1 VEVRRATWL
10 GLLLV
15 LVRTSAYAGAVD
27 VEAERAALFRLDKAW
42 AQAAAARDVEKSVSF
57 WADDASLFPPGQP
70 AVVGKDAL
78 RRYVSESFLI
88 PGFSISWE
96 TREFVISAAS
106 DLAYGVGTNTVTM
119 HDAQGNPVTERG
131 RALTVW
137 RKGKD
142 NSWRCVIDI
151 WNAEPAAQ
159 QASPPR

>member
-1 VEVRRATWL
+1 MRRVAWL

-15 LVRTSAYAGAVD
+15 RVGAPAHAATVD

-57 WADDASLFPPGQP
+57 WADDASLLPPGQP

-78 RRYVSESFLI
+78 RRYVSESFAI

-96 TREFVISAAS
+96 TKEFVVSTS
-106 DLAYGVGTNTVTM
+106 GDLAYGMGTNTVTI
-119 HDAQGNPVTERG
+119 HDAQGNPVTESG
-131 RALTVW
+131 RAVTVW

-159 QASPPR
+159 HAAPSR

>member
-1 VEVRRATWL
+1 VRRATWL

-15 LVRTSAYAGAVD
+15 LVGASAYAAPVD
-27 VEAERAALFRLDKAW
+27 VEGERAALFRLDKAW

-78 RRYVSESFLI
+78 RRYVSESFSI

-96 TREFVISAAS
+96 TREFFVSTS
-106 DLAYGVGTNTVTM
+106 GDQAYGVGTNTVAM
-119 HDAQGNPVTERG
+119 QDAQGNPVTVRG
-131 RALTVW
+131 RAVTVW

-142 NSWRCVIDI
+142 NTWKCVIDI

-159 QASPPR
+159 HLTPSR

>member
-1 VEVRRATWL
+1 MRRVTWL

-15 LVRTSAYAGAVD
+15 LVGTSAYAATVD

-70 AVVGKDAL
+70 AVIGKDAL
-78 RRYVSESFLI
+78 RRYVSESFSM

-96 TREFVISAAS
+96 TKEFVVSTS
-106 DLAYGVGTNTVTM
+106 GDLAYGVGTNTVTI

-131 RALTVW
+131 RAVTVW

-159 QASPPR
+159 HATPSR

>member
-1 VEVRRATWL
+1 MRRDTWL

-15 LVRTSAYAGAVD
+15 LVVASAHAAAVD

-42 AQAAAARDVEKSVSF
+42 AQAAAARDVEKSISF

-78 RRYVSESFLI
+78 RRYVAESFSI

-96 TREFVISAAS
+96 TSEFVVSAS
-106 DLAYGVGTNTVTM
+106 GDLAYGVGTNTVTM
-119 HDAQGNPVTERG
+119 HDAQGHPVMERG
-131 RALTVW
+131 RAVTVW

-151 WNAEPAAQ
+151 WNPEPAAQ
-159 QASPPR
+159 HAAPSR